1 LFEETGRLRGQ
12 LSAAAEVADCIS
24 QLALGAQRGA
34 RLDPALHQAT
44 RTAIRLVRN
53 VDAVSVSAL
62 MAAFA
67 DLSATGEPAVVSRL
81 HALRSNLALRHGRYQ
96 DALLE
101 ATEGRSLALANQL
114 EYEISLCCGFAGAAC
129 QWSGRLSEA
138 ESWFDEAIVAARRCG
153 DQAAEAGALS
163 SKSIL
168 LQMRGDSDSSLRM
181 LDQAAAT
188 FSALGEEK
196 KLARCRLSRG
206 ILYCKTGRLG
216 VATSELRLALVQFE
230 TFEQYR
236 FADSARLALARA
248 LIIQCEFEEAR
259 TLLDQVLESPNL
271 VPDPRRSVIAHEYLG
286 DLLRE
291 QGNLEAAT
299 EHHSA
304 AWQSARE
311 LGEDTDL
318 FVEASHRYALSLSLG
333 GAFNS
338 ESELIAQAAIRIAS
352 SQGDRYELAAALC
365 ASGRGLIAA
374 GRYSEAK
381 APLREGL
388 DVAGRIGDRLTRAMA
403 ALALS
408 RVTFQ
413 LGDPVEAAGLAH
425 EARREFAQLPSP
437 RWLAETETWLTEL
450 MAKLATAVAASNAA
464 GGSAEPG
471 DAAAASDPSAK
482 PARPHR
488 PSTRTTPD
496 SGPVAGIPTF
506 ITADSSVRQ
515 MLATTLKIAPRSLS
529 ILVLGESGTG
539 KEIVAEAIHA
549 ASNRKGPFVPVNC
562 GALPGELLEAELFG
576 HAKGAYTG
584 ADRER
589 GGLIEH
595 SHRGTLFLDEI
606 GDMPLKA
613 QARLLRALERGEIR
627 RLGEVTPRLVDL
639 RIIAATHRNLLEM
652 VSAGDFRLDLY
663 HRLTGFVLKLPPLRE
678 RAADVLLLIDHYVKL
693 FTVEQDKDVR
703 LSPDVRQ
710 ELAHHAWPGN
720 VRQLRNVLHR
730 LVSLA
735 EPGQTIAR
743 LPFELEGE
751 AHPRSFSEVLDA
763 EEKRRILDALQ
774 SHNWNKAKAALA
786 LGSSRTTLI
795 GKMKRL
801 GIDLES
807 PGARVR

>member
-1 LFEETGRLRGQ
+1 MCDRKGFAYERC
-12 LSAAAEVADCIS
+12 AAL
-24 QLALGAQRGA
+24 LALSECLVEAGDLA
-34 RLDPALHQAT
+34 RAEECA
-44 RTAIRLVRN
+44 RTCQEAAIRLGDPIHQGEAAYILSKIAYASGELIEAVRI
-53 VDAVSVSAL
+53 VSKAKRS
-62 MAAFA
+62 
-67 DLSATGEPAVVSRL
+67 LSAIGASGLLMR
-81 HALRSNLALRHGRYQ
+81 
-96 DALLE
+96 LE
-101 ATEGRSLALANQL
+101 AWLSRITEPSAFDPSLAPAQKP
-114 EYEISLCCGFAGAAC
+114 
-129 QWSGRLSEA
+129 Q
-138 ESWFDEAIVAARRCG
+138 ESVKE
-153 DQAAEAGALS
+153 
-163 SKSIL
+163 
-168 LQMRGDSDSSLRM
+168 RM
-181 LDQAAAT
+181 
-188 FSALGEEK
+188 
-196 KLARCRLSRG
+196 
-206 ILYCKTGRLG
+206 
-216 VATSELRLALVQFE
+216 
-230 TFEQYR
+230 
-236 FADSARLALARA
+236 
-248 LIIQCEFEEAR
+248 
-259 TLLDQVLESPNL
+259 P
-271 VPDPRRSVIAHEYLG
+271 P
-286 DLLRE
+286 
-291 QGNLEAAT
+291 
-299 EHHSA
+299 
-304 AWQSARE
+304 
-311 LGEDTDL
+311 
-318 FVEASHRYALSLSLG
+318 
-333 GAFNS
+333 
-338 ESELIAQAAIRIAS
+338 AAIKGFITENSVVRQS
-352 SQGDRYELAAALC
+352 L
-365 ASGRGLIAA
+365 
-374 GRYSEAK
+374 
-381 APLREGL
+381 
-388 DVAGRIGDRLTRAMA
+388 AMA
-403 ALALS
+403 
-408 RVTFQ
+408 V
-413 LGDPVEAAGLAH
+413 
-425 EARREFAQLPSP
+425 
-437 RWLAETETWLTEL
+437 
-450 MAKLATAVAASNAA
+450 KL
-464 GGSAEPG
+464 
-471 DAAAASDPSAK
+471 
-482 PARPHR
+482 
-488 PSTRTTPD
+488 
-496 SGPVAGIPTF
+496 
-506 ITADSSVRQ
+506 
-515 MLATTLKIAPRSLS
+515 APRSLS

-539 KEIVAEAIHA
+539 KEVVAEGIHA